1 MEEFVD
7 PLNQCSG
14 SSIFK
19 IRELAAI
26 ALVSIIPK
34 SQEAVE
40 NLLSNI
46 LNHYDKYNTN
56 QKHGKLLQV
65 VYYISTNSSK

>member
-34 SQEAVE
+34 SQEAFE
-40 NLLSNI
+40 NLLFNI

-65 VYYISTNSSK
+65 ISILLILI

>member
-34 SQEAVE
+34 SQEAFE

-46 LNHYDKYNTN
+46 LNHYDKYTTN

-65 VYYISTNSSK
+65 VLLY

>member
-34 SQEAVE
+34 SQVE

-56 QKHGKLLQV
+56 EKHGKLLQV
-65 VYYISTNSSK
+65 ISILLILI

>member
-1 MEEFVD
+1 MEEFVN

-34 SQEAVE
+34 SLEAFD
-40 NLLSNI
+40 NLLSN
-46 LNHYDKYNTN
+46 LCHYHKYNTN